1 MMEDIALY
9 RVTVKCD
16 DGMTLVIFTD
26 GPENNE
32 DIILDYT
39 YQQHYDAQPDKSKYS
54 VVNLTADFKEL
65 IQRVPRTLNSKLA
78 MKAIAY
84 TLEYQ

>member
-1 MMEDIALY
+1 MENIALY
-9 RVTVKCD
+9 RVTVKCE
-16 DGMTLVIFTD
+16 DGVTLVIFTD
-26 GPENNE
+26 GPKNTE

-54 VVNLTADFKEL
+54 VINLTENFEEFILKF
-65 IQRVPRTLNSKLA
+65 PRTLNSKLA
-78 MKAIAY
+78 MKAVAY